1 MTKKEMINKMVE
13 AEYLI
18 SMDNNKEALKK
29 YVNRKYTKEQ
39 IEKKYKDFQ
48 NWG

>member
-18 SMDNNKEALKK
+18 SVDNNKEALKK

-39 IEKKYKDFQ
+39 IEEKYKEFQ
-48 NWG
+48 KWG